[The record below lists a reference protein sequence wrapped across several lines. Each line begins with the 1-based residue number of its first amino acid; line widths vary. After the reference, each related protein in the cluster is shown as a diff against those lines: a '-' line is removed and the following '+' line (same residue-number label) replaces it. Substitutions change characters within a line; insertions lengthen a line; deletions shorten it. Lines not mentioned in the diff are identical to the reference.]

1 MDNTQ
6 TEAVPQADGLV
17 DGGPSIVEEVR
28 AEADEQYVESAEG
41 VESEQQVDFS
51 APEVETES
59 ETIPANE
66 WEIEARKFQSMYDK
80 TQAENDKLK
89 RLEPL
94 GDLLESR
101 PDLVDVLQKNLN
113 GQPQQQQPQ
122 QQAQQ
127 GLPAE
132 DFNPWDAYYNP
143 ESPSFKFRV
152 NQDVQMMNNV
162 VNNALGEQKRQMTEE
177 ITYNNTVNELRN
189 TYKMSDGD
197 INEFMGFVTQPKE
210 QVGLSNL
217 VKLYRDVNKKG
228 NAPET
233 AEAVKAAQN
242 QPRTAGVLQGGA
254 PSSPK
259 SEENKMW
266 DGIVNAGSR
275 SSVL

>member
-28 AEADEQYVESAEG
+28 AEADEQYVESAENI
-41 VESEQQVDFS
+41 ESEEQVDFS

-66 WEIEARKFQSMYDK
+66 WEVEARKFQSMYDK
-80 TQAENDKLK
+80 TQAENDRLK

-113 GQPQQQQPQ
+113 GQPQPQQPQ
-122 QQAQQ
+122 QEAQQ

-189 TYKMSDGD
+189 TYKMSDND

-266 DGIVNAGSR
+266 EGIVNAGSR

>member
-17 DGGPSIVEEVR
+17 DGGPNIVEEVR
-28 AEADEQYVESAEG
+28 AEADEQYVDSAEP
-41 VESEQQVDFS
+41 VEQEAPVDFS

-59 ETIPANE
+59 ETIPENE
-66 WEIEARKFQSMYDK
+66 WEIEARKFQSMYDR

-113 GQPQQQQPQ
+113 GQQQPQ
-122 QQAQQ
+122 QPQQETQQ

-143 ESPSFKFRV
+143 ESPSFKFRM

-162 VNNALGEQKRQMTEE
+162 VTNALGEQKRQMTEE

-228 NAPET
+228 NAPDT
-233 AEAVKAAQN
+233 AQAVKAAQN

-259 SEENKMW
+259 SEENQVW
-266 DGIVNAGSR
+266 DNIVNAGSR
-275 SSVL
+275 NSIL

>member
-28 AEADEQYVESAEG
+28 AEADEQYVESAENI
-41 VESEQQVDFS
+41 ESEEQVDFS

-66 WEIEARKFQSMYDK
+66 WEVEARKFQSMYDK
-80 TQAENDKLK
+80 TQAENDRLK

-113 GQPQQQQPQ
+113 GQPQPQQPQ
-122 QQAQQ
+122 QEAQQ

-189 TYKMSDGD
+189 TYKMSDND

-217 VKLYRDVNKKG
+217 VKLYRDVNKKS

-266 DGIVNAGSR
+266 EGIVNAGSR

>member
-41 VESEQQVDFS
+41 VESEEQVDFS
-51 APEVETES
+51 APEVEATS
-59 ETIPANE
+59 ETIPASE

-80 TQAENDKLK
+80 TQAENEKLR

-94 GDLLESR
+94 GELLESR
-101 PDLVDVLQKNLN
+101 PDLVDVLQQNLN
-113 GQPQQQQPQ
+113 GQPQQQQQ
-122 QQAQQ
+122 QREAQH

-143 ESPSFKFRV
+143 ESPSFKFRM

-266 DGIVNAGSR
+266 DGIMNAGSR